1 MIIAF
6 AYLIPIMILSM
17 IMLSALKLISHN
29 LRQLSLEE
37 ICRGLIYELT
47 TISIWGGLGR
57 KGSGRLQQGVATYYL
72 VANGNYVIWLY
83 YNFYRSVE
91 FLYYCS
97 TKYNI
102 CSRLQAGEEFTL
114 WQNLLLGDAFPM
126 YCVAIMASGMVGYI
140 LAIFQIF
147 LVNE

>member
-1 MIIAF
+1 MSAPSKRFLLRYHPALILPPSLTASVIIAF

-17 IMLSALKLISHN
+17 IVLSALKLFFHN

-57 KGSGRLQQGVATYYL
+57 QGSCGLQLGVATYYL

-91 FLYYCS
+91 ILFYS
-97 TKYNI
+97 T
-102 CSRLQAGEEFTL
+102 L
-114 WQNLLLGDAFPM
+114 
-126 YCVAIMASGMVGYI
+126 
-140 LAIFQIF
+140 
-147 LVNE
+147 

>member
-1 MIIAF
+1 MKCILDKICFSFIFNRILAETNKLPEII
-6 AYLIPIMILSM
+6 
-17 IMLSALKLISHN
+17 
-29 LRQLSLEE
+29 
-37 ICRGLIYELT
+37 
-47 TISIWGGLGR
+47 
-57 KGSGRLQQGVATYYL
+57 
-72 VANGNYVIWLY
+72 
-83 YNFYRSVE
+83 E

-126 YCVAIMASGMVGYI
+126 YCVAIMASGVVGYI